1 MRSAARRYFPFLQA
15 AGLFGMLLLP
25 GFVQGDELYY
35 MLMFGAQRPVSQPK
49 HVHTFA
55 TFVKATGTGPDLSV
69 YQTEC
74 HTASWIAASF
84 RLKTLALYAEPGTA
98 LDLDATLQW
107 ARCEHL
113 DVSMW
118 GPFQI
123 KKELYDRAVAHIAFL
138 QGGGLGYKLLDH
150 RFRPCEAVDC
160 IHALSDIDQD
170 RGLLE
175 TGTACGDRA
184 SYLVLLHLKRWI
196 IDPCQT
202 QDWILDHVCPGN
214 CPISRRGW
222 EGSRHLRYHE
232 SVCCPTSPPC
242 PAR

>member
-1 MRSAARRYFPFLQA
+1 MRSAAYCCFRSIQK
-15 AGLFGMLLLP
+15 AGLFAILLLP
-25 GFVQGDELYY
+25 GIVRGDELYY
-35 MLMFGAQRPVSQPK
+35 MLVFGAQRPVSHPK

-55 TFVKATGTGPDLSV
+55 TFVKAIGTGTNLDA

-74 HTASWIAASF
+74 HTLSWIPASF
-84 RLKTLALYAEPGTA
+84 RLKALALHPEAGSV
-98 LDLDATLQW
+98 LDLDATLTW
-107 ARCEHL
+107 TRCERL

-123 KKELYDRAVAHIAFL
+123 EKELYDRAVARIAFL
-138 QGGGLGYKLLDH
+138 QSGGLAYKLLDH

-184 SYLVLLHLKRWI
+184 SYLVLLHLKHWI

-202 QDWILDHVCPGN
+202 QDWILDHVCLGN
-214 CPISRRGW
+214 CRITRRCW
-222 EGSRHLRYHE
+222 EGSRPLRYHD
-232 SVCCPTSPPC
+232 SVCCPTPPPC
-242 PAR
+242 PAP